1 MILNAQMTATVNL
14 AKMHI
19 IKFVTP
25 LGVIM
30 AINWFPGHMHKA
42 QKEIREILHRI
53 DVVIEVCDAR
63 LPFSSENPMITEI
76 RGDKPLIKIL
86 NKSDLA
92 DPDKTKVWLAHLESQ
107 HNVKAIALTTENNAI
122 AKIIPA
128 LIKKLVPNKGTE
140 GKQITAAIMGIPNV
154 GKSTLIN
161 TLVGKAKAKVGNEPA
176 VTKGQQRI
184 RLEDGL
190 YLIDTPGMLWPKIA
204 NENSGYRL
212 AVSGAVKDT
221 AFDHDDIAYF
231 AAEFL
236 LEAYPERLMERY
248 KLDEKPVDEE
258 GLITAIGHKRGFIR
272 SRGLVDMQKSSVIL
286 INEIRSKV
294 LGGITFEM
302 PENIEKENAHFAKL
316 EAQKVAARE
325 AKKLARGRGRKNKR

>member
-1 MILNAQMTATVNL
+1 
-14 AKMHI
+14 
-19 IKFVTP
+19 
-25 LGVIM
+25 
-30 AINWFPGHMHKA
+30 
-42 QKEIREILHRI
+42 
-53 DVVIEVCDAR
+53 VVIEVCDAR

-92 DPDKTKVWLAHLESQ
+92 DPDKTKLWLEYLESQ
-107 HNVKAIALTTENNAI
+107 HNVKAIALTTENSSI
-122 AKIIPA
+122 AKTIPA
-128 LIKKLVPNKGTE
+128 VIKKLVPSKNEE
-140 GKQITAAIMGIPNV
+140 GKQINAVIMGIPNV

-184 RLEDGL
+184 RLEEGL
-190 YLIDTPGMLWPKIA
+190 YLFDTPGMLWPKIL

-231 AAEFL
+231 AAEYL
-236 LEAYPERLMERY
+236 LQAYPDRLIERY
-248 KLDEKPVDEE
+248 KLDERPMHEE
-258 GLITAIGHKRGFIR
+258 DLIEAIGRRRGCVR
-272 SRGLVDMQKSSVIL
+272 SGGHVDMHKASVIL
-286 INEIRSKV
+286 INEIRDKT
-294 LGGITFEM
+294 LGAITFEM
-302 PENIEKENAHFAKL
+302 PENIEKENAHFAAM
-316 EAQKVAARE
+316 EAKKIADRE

>member
-1 MILNAQMTATVNL
+1 
-14 AKMHI
+14 
-19 IKFVTP
+19 
-25 LGVIM
+25 M

-42 QKEIREILHRI
+42 QKEIKEILPQI

-92 DPDKTKVWLAHLESQ
+92 DPVLTKRWLQYLASQ
-107 HNVKAIALTTENNAI
+107 HNVQAIALTTENSGL
-122 AKIIPA
+122 AKTIPG
-128 LIKKLVPNKGTE
+128 LIRKLAPNKDAT
-140 GKQITAAIMGIPNV
+140 GKQINAMIMGIPNV

-184 RLEDGL
+184 RLDDDL
-190 YLIDTPGMLWPKIA
+190 YLFDTPGMLWPKID

-221 AFDHDDIAYF
+221 AFEHEDIACF
-231 AAEFL
+231 AGEYL
-236 LEAYPERLMERY
+236 LQTYPERLKQRY
-248 KLDEKPVDEE
+248 KLDQLPDTEVEFLEAMGK
-258 GLITAIGHKRGFIR
+258 KRGCVR
-272 SRGLVDMQKSSVIL
+272 SGGHVDFHKAAAIL
-286 INEIRSKV
+286 INEIRDKT
-294 LGGITFEM
+294 LGAITFET
-302 PENIEKENAHFAKL
+302 PEMVEKEQVYFAKL
-316 EAQKVAARE
+316 QADKIAARE
-325 AKKLARGRGRKNKR
+325 AKILARGRGRRNKR

>member
-1 MILNAQMTATVNL
+1 
-14 AKMHI
+14 MHI
-19 IKFVTP
+19 IEFVNQ

-30 AINWFPGHMHKA
+30 KINWFPGHMHKA
-42 QKEIREILHRI
+42 QKEIKEILPQI

-92 DPDKTKVWLAHLESQ
+92 DPDKTKIWLEYLESQ

-122 AKIIPA
+122 AKMIPA
-128 LIKKLVPNKGTE
+128 LIKKLVPSKDKD
-140 GKQITAAIMGIPNV
+140 GKQINAVIMGIPNV

-161 TLVGKAKAKVGNEPA
+161 TLVGKVKAKVGNEPA
-176 VTKGQQRI
+176 VTKGLHRI

-190 YLIDTPGMLWPKIA
+190 YLFDTPGMLWPKIA

-221 AFDHDDIAYF
+221 AFEYDDIADF
-231 AAEFL
+231 AAEYL

-248 KLDEKPVDEE
+248 KLEEKPMGKED
-258 GLITAIGHKRGFIR
+258 LIASIGRKRGCVR
-272 SRGLVDMQKSSVIL
+272 SRGHVDMHKASVIL
-286 INEIRSKV
+286 INEIRGKI
-294 LGGITFEM
+294 LGAITFEM
-302 PENIEKENAHFAKL
+302 PENIEKENAHFAEI
-316 EAQKVAARE
+316 EAKKIAARE
-325 AKKLARGRGRKNKR
+325 ATKLARGRGRKNKR

>member
-1 MILNAQMTATVNL
+1 
-14 AKMHI
+14 
-19 IKFVTP
+19 
-25 LGVIM
+25 M

-42 QKEIREILHRI
+42 QKEIKEILPQI

-92 DPDKTKVWLAHLESQ
+92 DPESTKIWLDYLESQ
-107 HNVKAIALTTENNAI
+107 HNVKAIALTTEQPSV
-122 AKIIPA
+122 AKN
-128 LIKKLVPNKGTE
+128 LITLIRKMVPNKDE
-140 GKQITAAIMGIPNV
+140 AGKQINAMIMGIPNV
-154 GKSTLIN
+154 GKSTLLN

-184 RLEDGL
+184 RLEEGL
-190 YLIDTPGMLWPKIA
+190 YLFDTPGMLWPKIA

-231 AAEFL
+231 AADYL
-236 LEAYPERLMERY
+236 LKHYPNRLIERY
-248 KLDEKPVDEE
+248 KLSELPAHEE
-258 GLITAIGHKRGFIR
+258 DLIEAIGRKRSCIKSGGHVDLHKA
-272 SRGLVDMQKSSVIL
+272 SVIL
-286 INEIRSKV
+286 INEIRDKT
-294 LGGITFEM
+294 LGAITFEL
-302 PENIEKENAHFAKL
+302 PDIIDAENAHFKEL
-316 EAQKVAARE
+316 EEKRIAARE
-325 AKKLARGRGRKNKR
+325 AKKAARGRGRKNKR

>member
-1 MILNAQMTATVNL
+1 
-14 AKMHI
+14 
-19 IKFVTP
+19 
-25 LGVIM
+25 M

-42 QKEIREILHRI
+42 QKEIKEILPQI

-92 DPDKTKVWLAHLESQ
+92 DVDITKIWLDYLESQ
-107 HNVKAIALTTENNAI
+107 HNVKAIALTTDNPGI
-122 AKIIPA
+122 AKTIPQ
-128 LIKKLVPNKGTE
+128 LIRKLVPNKDE
-140 GKQITAAIMGIPNV
+140 AGKQINAVIMGIPNV

-161 TLVGKAKAKVGNEPA
+161 TLVGKVKAKVGNEPA

-184 RLEDGL
+184 RLEEGL
-190 YLIDTPGMLWPKIA
+190 YLFDTPGMLWPKIA

-231 AAEFL
+231 AADYL
-236 LEAYPERLMERY
+236 LKAYPKRVMERY
-248 KLDEKPVDEE
+248 KLEDLPEHEE
-258 GLITAIGHKRGFIR
+258 DLIEAIGRKRGCVKSGGR
-272 SRGLVDMQKSSVIL
+272 VDLHKASVIL
-286 INEIRSKV
+286 INEIRDKT
-294 LGGITFEM
+294 LGSISFELPEMIT
-302 PENIEKENAHFAKL
+302 KENQYFAEE
-316 EAQKVAARE
+316 EAKKVAARE
-325 AKKLARGRGRKNKR
+325 AKKAARGRGRKNKR

>member
-1 MILNAQMTATVNL
+1 
-14 AKMHI
+14 
-19 IKFVTP
+19 
-25 LGVIM
+25 M

-42 QKEIREILHRI
+42 QKEIKEILPQI

-76 RGDKPLIKIL
+76 TGDKPLIKIL

-92 DPDKTKVWLAHLESQ
+92 DAATTKIWLDYLESQ
-107 HNVKAIALTTENNAI
+107 HNVKAIALTTDNPGV
-122 AKIIPA
+122 AKTIPQ
-128 LIKKLVPNKGTE
+128 LIRKLVPNKDEE
-140 GKQITAAIMGIPNV
+140 GKQLNAVIMGIPNV

-184 RLEDGL
+184 RLEEGL
-190 YLIDTPGMLWPKIA
+190 YLFDTPGMLWPKIA

-231 AAEFL
+231 AADYL
-236 LEAYPERLMERY
+236 LKAYPKRLMERY
-248 KLDEKPVDEE
+248 KLESLPEHEE
-258 GLITAIGHKRGFIR
+258 DLIEAIGRKRGCVKSGGR
-272 SRGLVDMQKSSVIL
+272 VDLHKASVIL
-286 INEIRSKV
+286 INEIRDKT
-294 LGGITFEM
+294 LGSISFELPDM
-302 PENIEKENAHFAKL
+302 VIEENQHFAEL
-316 EAQKVAARE
+316 EEKRVAARE
-325 AKKLARGRGRKNKR
+325 AKKAARGRGRKNKR

>member
-1 MILNAQMTATVNL
+1 
-14 AKMHI
+14 
-19 IKFVTP
+19 
-25 LGVIM
+25 M

-42 QKEIREILHRI
+42 QKEIKEILPQI

-63 LPFSSENPMITEI
+63 LPFSSENPMITSI

-92 DPDKTKVWLAHLESQ
+92 DPSMTKIWLDYLQSQ
-107 HNVKAIALTTENNAI
+107 HNVKAIALTTETPSI
-122 AKIIPA
+122 AKTIPA
-128 LIKKLVPNKGTE
+128 LIRKLASNKDET
-140 GKQITAAIMGIPNV
+140 GKQINALIMGIPNV

-190 YLIDTPGMLWPKIA
+190 YLFDTPGMLWPKIA

-212 AVSGAVKDT
+212 AISGAVKDT

-231 AAEFL
+231 AAEYL
-236 LEAYPERLMERY
+236 LKSYPERLKERY
-248 KLDEKPVDEE
+248 KLTELPPHEE
-258 GLITAIGHKRGFIR
+258 DLIEEIGRLRGCVR
-272 SRGLVDMQKSSVIL
+272 SGGRIDLQKASVIL
-286 INEIRSKV
+286 INEIRDKT
-294 LGGITFEM
+294 LGPITFES
-302 PENIEKENAHFAKL
+302 PDIIEKENAYFTEL
-316 EAQKVAARE
+316 EEKRIAARE
-325 AKKLARGRGRKNKR
+325 AKKAARGRGRKNKR

>member
-1 MILNAQMTATVNL
+1 
-14 AKMHI
+14 
-19 IKFVTP
+19 
-25 LGVIM
+25 M

-42 QKEIREILHRI
+42 QKEIKEILPQI

-92 DPDKTKVWLAHLESQ
+92 DAAKTKVWLEYLESQ
-107 HNVKAIALTTENNAI
+107 HNVKAIALTTDNPSVAKNI
-122 AKIIPA
+122 AH
-128 LIKKLVPNKGTE
+128 LIRKLVPNKDE
-140 GKQITAAIMGIPNV
+140 AGKQINAVIMGIPNV

-184 RLEDGL
+184 RLEEGL
-190 YLIDTPGMLWPKIA
+190 YLFDTPGMLWPKIA

-231 AAEFL
+231 AADYL
-236 LEAYPERLMERY
+236 LKAYPERVMERY
-248 KLDEKPVDEE
+248 KLAEQPEHEE
-258 GLITAIGHKRGFIR
+258 DLIEAIGRKRGCVR
-272 SRGLVDMQKSSVIL
+272 SGGRVDLHKASVIL
-286 INEIRSKV
+286 INEIRDKT
-294 LGGITFEM
+294 LGALTFEM
-302 PENIEKENAHFAKL
+302 PDMINAENEHFTELEEKRI
-316 EAQKVAARE
+316 AARD

>member
-1 MILNAQMTATVNL
+1 
-14 AKMHI
+14 
-19 IKFVTP
+19 
-25 LGVIM
+25 M

-42 QKEIREILHRI
+42 QKEIKEILPQI

-92 DPDKTKVWLAHLESQ
+92 DPDSTKIWLDYLESQ
-107 HNVKAIALTTENNAI
+107 HNVKAIALTTDNPGV
-122 AKIIPA
+122 AKN
-128 LIKKLVPNKGTE
+128 LINLIRKLVPNKDQE
-140 GKQITAAIMGIPNV
+140 GKQINAMIMGIPNV
-154 GKSTLIN
+154 GKSTLLN

-184 RLEDGL
+184 RLEEGL
-190 YLIDTPGMLWPKIA
+190 YLFDTPGMLWPKIA

-231 AAEFL
+231 AADYL
-236 LEAYPERLMERY
+236 LKHYPQRVMERY
-248 KLDEKPVDEE
+248 KLSELPAHEE
-258 GLITAIGHKRGFIR
+258 DLIEAIGRNRSCVKSGGRVDLHKAC
-272 SRGLVDMQKSSVIL
+272 VIL
-286 INEIRSKV
+286 INEIRDKT
-294 LGGITFEM
+294 LGALSFEL
-302 PENIEKENAHFAKL
+302 PDIIAAENAHFTEL
-316 EAQKVAARE
+316 EEKRVAARE
-325 AKKLARGRGRKNKR
+325 AKKIARGRGRKNKR

>member
-1 MILNAQMTATVNL
+1 
-14 AKMHI
+14 
-19 IKFVTP
+19 
-25 LGVIM
+25 M

-42 QKEIREILHRI
+42 QKEIKEILPQI

-92 DPDKTKVWLAHLESQ
+92 DPASTKIWLDYLESQ
-107 HNVKAIALTTENNAI
+107 HNVKAIALTTEQPSV
-122 AKIIPA
+122 AKN
-128 LIKKLVPNKGTE
+128 LISLIRKMVPNKDEE
-140 GKQITAAIMGIPNV
+140 GKQINAMIMGIPNV
-154 GKSTLIN
+154 GKSTLLN

-184 RLEDGL
+184 RLEEGL
-190 YLIDTPGMLWPKIA
+190 YLFDTPGMLWPKIY

-231 AAEFL
+231 AADYL
-236 LEAYPERLMERY
+236 LKNYPQRLMDRY
-248 KLDEKPVDEE
+248 QLDEIPEHEE
-258 GLITAIGHKRGFIR
+258 DLIEAIGRRRGCVKSGGR
-272 SRGLVDMQKSSVIL
+272 VDLYKASVIL
-286 INEIRSKV
+286 INEIRDKT
-294 LGGITFEM
+294 LGPISFEL
-302 PENIEKENAHFAKL
+302 PDIVVAENLHFAEL
-316 EAQKVAARE
+316 EEKRIAARE
-325 AKKLARGRGRKNKR
+325 AKKTARGRGRKNKR

>member
-1 MILNAQMTATVNL
+1 
-14 AKMHI
+14 
-19 IKFVTP
+19 
-25 LGVIM
+25 M

-42 QKEIREILHRI
+42 QKEIKEMLPQI

-86 NKSDLA
+86 NKCDLA
-92 DPDKTKVWLAHLESQ
+92 DEKKTKIWLEYFESQ
-107 HNVKAIALTTENNAI
+107 HNVKAIALTTENSST
-122 AKIIPA
+122 AKGIPA
-128 LIKKLVPNKGTE
+128 LIRKLVPHKNEE
-140 GKQITAAIMGIPNV
+140 GKQLNAVIVGIPNV

-184 RLEDGL
+184 RLEEGL
-190 YLIDTPGMLWPKIA
+190 YLYDTPGMLWPKIA

-231 AAEFL
+231 AAEYL
-236 LEAYPERLMERY
+236 LETYPERLLERY
-248 KLDEKPVDEE
+248 KLAEIPQHEE
-258 GLITAIGHKRGFIR
+258 DLIEAIGRQRGCVR
-272 SRGLVDMQKSSVIL
+272 SGGHVDMHKAAVIL
-286 INEIRSKV
+286 INEIRDKT
-294 LGGITFEM
+294 LGAITFEM
-302 PENIEKENAHFAKL
+302 PENIEKENKYFDEL
-316 EAQKVAARE
+316 EAKRIADRE
-325 AKKLARGRGRKNKR
+325 AKKKARGRGRKNKR